1 MLQTHLQVAGLYQT
15 NCWVIEQPEEGIC
28 AVVDPGFAPRKV
40 WKMVRELAVEVR
52 FILFTHGHIDHLYGA
67 KYLQKKTRAACLL
80 HPLDDK
86 FRWHWLAFSRAKFT
100 PVADG
105 QTLKLGSAEIKVMHT
120 PGHSPGSV
128 SYLVEEFL
136 FSGDLLFADGVG
148 RWDIP
153 GGNFGEIVKS
163 LQQRLKE
170 LPDSTRI
177 MPGHGPQT
185 TLAIERSRNPIFW
198 KKDPA

>member
-1 MLQTHLQVAGLYQT
+1 MLQVHLVVSTFYQT
-15 NCWVIEQPEEGIC
+15 NCWVIELPEEKLC
-28 AVVDPGFAPRKV
+28 AVVDPGFAPRKA
-40 WKMVRELAVEVR
+40 WKTIKDLAAETR

-67 KYLQKKTRAACLL
+67 RYLQQKTRASCLL

-86 FRWHWLAFSRAKFT
+86 FRWRWLAFSRAKFS
-100 PVADG
+100 PLADG
-105 QTLKLGSAEIKVMHT
+105 QLLKLGSAQIKVIHT

-128 SYLVEEFL
+128 SYLVEDCL

-153 GGNFGEIVKS
+153 GGDFREIVRS
-163 LQQRLKE
+163 LQDRLKE
-170 LPDSTRI
+170 LPDDI
-177 MPGHGPQT
+177 KVMPGHGPQT

-198 KKDPA
+198 KKDQA